1 MILKRLA
8 TGVQSMVVT
17 PVMLK
22 GEVGGGLTV
31 VDAGLTVMVK
41 LALTDKLP
49 GSVAVTVT
57 FDTPEALGVPLMVLP
72 DRLSPAGKPVAE

>member
-1 MILKRLA
+1 MMRLA

-22 GEVGGGLTV
+22 VPVLVIEA
-31 VDAGLTVMVK
+31 AGLTVIVK
-41 LALTDKLP
+41 LVATDKLP

-57 FDTPEALGVPLMVLP
+57 LDTPDILGVPLMVLP
-72 DRLSPAGKPVAE
+72 DRLKPAGKPVAE